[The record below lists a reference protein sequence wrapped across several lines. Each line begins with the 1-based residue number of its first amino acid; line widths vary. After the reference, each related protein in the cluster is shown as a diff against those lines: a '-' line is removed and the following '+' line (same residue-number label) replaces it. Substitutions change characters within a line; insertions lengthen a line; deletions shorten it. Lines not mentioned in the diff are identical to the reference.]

1 MNNNIMNLKT
11 SLFFLFLLSFVEN
24 GNAQAPVKSY
34 GFAQNNNSFQE
45 ASGMSATLVNIT
57 TREKINT
64 LGSEYVDESFREA
77 TVNGGSQYFDLRYNN
92 YTGFFEY
99 KKSATETISLSKESN
114 TAFSFKDGRTY
125 LLKKYKVNKIEK
137 EDYLELVGK
146 KDSKVN
152 IYKLERIEFIPYK
165 EALSS
170 YQEQKLPEYKAEK
183 PLYFIEFDEKII
195 PIEKSKDLKKAFP
208 NHSKEIKKLISQK
221 NIDVNS
227 DDMLLVQDFLN
238 SIL

>member
-24 GNAQAPVKSY
+24 GNAQTSNKLELTPREI
-34 GFAQNNNSFQE
+34 SFQQS
-45 ASGMSATLVNIT
+45 SGALIGIVNSTPDKIK
-57 TREKINT
+57 TR
-64 LGSEYVDESFREA
+64 GSEYVDESFREA
-77 TVNGGSQYFDLRYNN
+77 TVNDGSQYFDLRYNN

-152 IYKLERIEFIPYK
+152 IYK
-165 EALSS
+165 
-170 YQEQKLPEYKAEK
+170 
-183 PLYFIEFDEKII
+183 
-195 PIEKSKDLKKAFP
+195 
-208 NHSKEIKKLISQK
+208 
-221 NIDVNS
+221 
-227 DDMLLVQDFLN
+227 
-238 SIL
+238 

>member
-1 MNNNIMNLKT
+1 MNLKT

-24 GNAQAPVKSY
+24 GNAQTSNRLELTPREI
-34 GFAQNNNSFQE
+34 SFQQS
-45 ASGMSATLVNIT
+45 SGALIGIVNST
-57 TREKINT
+57 PEKIKT
-64 LGSEYVDESFREA
+64 RGSEYVDESFREA
-77 TVNGGSQYFDLRYNN
+77 TVNDGSQYFDLRYNN

>member
-24 GNAQAPVKSY
+24 GNAQTSNRLELTPREI
-34 GFAQNNNSFQE
+34 SFQQS
-45 ASGMSATLVNIT
+45 SGALIGIVNST
-57 TREKINT
+57 PEKIKT
-64 LGSEYVDESFREA
+64 RGSEYVDESFREA
-77 TVNGGSQYFDLRYNN
+77 TVNDGSQYFDLRYNN